1 MTGRLTQMTR
11 EQAKSKILALG
22 AELMSAV
29 SSKTDLLIAGEDAGS
44 KLDNAQRL
52 GVSVLSEEQF
62 LDLLEGETDE

>member
-1 MTGRLTQMTR
+1 MTR